1 LRAPRAQQKAL
12 AKSRVRILLAKAIET
27 AKEDPEL
34 AQRQAAIARRII
46 LRYNIRLP
54 YSEKR
59 LFCHGCKRLLIPGSN
74 ARVRLGY
81 RPKAVKITCLEC
93 GHVYRKILQVDKGGV
108 ASAAAVER
116 RR

>member
-1 LRAPRAQQKAL
+1 MKVSRAQQKAL
-12 AKSRVRILLAKAIET
+12 ARNRVKILLAKAVET

-59 LFCHGCKRLLIPGSN
+59 LFCHGCKRLLIPGVN
-74 ARVRLGY
+74 ARVRLGH

-93 GHVYRKILQVDKGGV
+93 GHVYRKILSTEKDVAVTVD
-108 ASAAAVER
+108 R
-116 RR
+116 R

>member
-1 LRAPRAQQKAL
+1 MRVPRAQQKAL
-12 AKSRVRILLAKAIET
+12 ARSRVKILLAKAVET

-59 LFCHGCKRLLIPGSN
+59 LFCHGCKRLLIPGVN
-74 ARVRLGY
+74 ARVRLGH

-93 GHVYRKILQVDKGGV
+93 GHIYRKILSTGKDVAIAVD
-108 ASAAAVER
+108 R
-116 RR
+116 R